1 MPELP
6 PVTSTLLPWS
16 PRTRSSSVGRAIRIS
31 RCGRSHRY
39 TRQGP
44 CHTAPTMSDTVQPGP
59 GNVTRIG
66 GSVYGQVISGDNNL
80 QYQVRVEEGG
90 IVNLGPR
97 VDPRALPLPVVLR
110 PRDFPSLVG
119 RERELDVAL
128 AAIAAGAPV
137 EVQGA
142 AKTGKT
148 VLLRYLAHRELPP
161 SVPDGVV
168 YLEVDGVPP
177 ADVLQSL
184 FEAFHETDGAYK
196 PTELRIR
203 RAFQR
208 TRALLL
214 LDDATF
220 DERAITRLLNAL
232 PRCVLVLTCLRR
244 RFSADGAAIALG
256 GLPAAAA
263 MAVVERVLGRPLTGA
278 EPPAAAELWH
288 AVDGAPGWLALAAA
302 QVAQGASTFEAL
314 AGRLRSATPAE
325 ALAAEVAASLTAE
338 QQRAVALLAAVGGPL
353 AAPHLGAL
361 TGIADV
367 EAAME
372 PLASRQLVTTHSPS
386 YSLATGLRPRPGTET
401 VDAASLRQAAI
412 EHFVAHAEANRHRP
426 DRLAGDLDVCL
437 GLLRWAVE
445 QERWGSVVRLGRAID
460 GALALTRRWGAW
472 EEALLAVRLAA
483 GNLGDRGAEAWALH
497 QLGTRA
503 LCWTSGPRSRPWRRG
518 WPPRRR
524 RSSATPPSSGSA
536 SWRRRSPPPSR
547 TSAPW
552 STSGGGSAS
561 TCPGWP
567 AAWSAWWCTRS
578 SASSWRPPARRWRP
592 SSGAASGRD
601 SQDRPGRLRL
611 LGRHAGGGLAPLG
624 FGDRPGGVDQA
635 DVAERLWVVADH
647 LGAADVD
654 LLGQQADVV
663 GVGGRPLEGRPCP
676 VDLAGQR
683 LRLGEPEGA
692 QQEGALL
699 ALQPVGG
706 AVAVDQAAL
715 VGEPL
720 GDRVDGRLHA
730 RVVAGQ
736 EPRDRHHQVAG
747 VQVVAVERLG
757 VGAGGLAPAVL
768 EDRGADLVAGGR
780 PRPHADLGADQVGQG
795 DRAVQRHPAHQLGVQ
810 EVAGLAAD
818 LPDALVLLPPA
829 ARRGVGGGDQ
839 EAAGGGVDPAELLVQ
854 ALGRA
859 EQLAVDVEL
868 ALVPGAVAD
877 PHRPAA
883 APAPQVGQ
891 LPLGEVALAADPEHD
906 LEVGPTVELGGG
918 RAGQEPEELVGLVGA
933 GGHPQGLH
941 GEAGVP
947 HPGVAVV
954 PVPLAADRLG
964 QRGGRGGHDR
974 PGRLEGERLQH
985 PAGVVH
991 QLPPRALVALVH
1003 GRPGAP
1009 ARDGV
1014 VEAAG
1019 DLLLGPDP
1027 RGLLP
1032 APGVV
1037 QREAGR
1043 LSRPQGEP
1051 AGGGGAVDP
1060 EVGRGRQHQPV
1071 GAAAGCKAALH
1082 RLQQRVDQAV
1092 LRPRR
1097 VLDLH
1102 LDLPVG
1108 AGQAAQQHPRRAGAQ
1123 LVATLVAADRQ
1134 RVVEHRG
1141 PAPAPEGRLQRHRLV
1156 EVAAGGGRP
1165 RHADR
1170 EMAGVVVEQA
1180 GEDRR
1185 PVEAGEAEPVHRP
1198 RPADQ
1203 RGRAAVGEQGVVGDR
1218 QGAHAPAG
1226 PFWAL
1231 SSRTLQGGAA
1241 TPR

>member
-148 VLLRYLAHRELPP
+148 VLLRYLANRELPP

-203 RAFQR
+203 RAFQQ

-232 PRCVLVLTCLRR
+232 PRCVVVLTCLRR

-278 EPPAAAELWH
+278 EPLAAAELWH

-314 AGRLRSATPAE
+314 AERLRSATPAE

-401 VDAASLRQAAI
+401 VDAASLRQAAL

-472 EEALLAVRLAA
+472 EEALLAVRRVA

-503 LCWTSGPRSRPWRRG
+503 LCLDERADAHDLLTRALELRELLGDAAGAAATRHNLAFVVAPVAAAAGDRWIPQQARRRPRSRLGLVAVVAVLALLAALSVGSVLVLGGGAGSPPVTTTTPVG
-518 WPPRRR
+518 PGIAVPRRLDFGVVPVGQAQSSVATVR
-524 RSSATPPSSGSA
+524 STGTAPLRVTGVELRGAAAADYQARPGDGCASIDPGGRCGIEVTFTPRVVGPRTATLVVHQNLPRPASTVTLSGTGGGFVLTVEGVDGAGRVRSQPAGIDCQATCSASFAPGALVTLSVADTDPVPVWDGPCTDRSSAAGS
-536 SWRRRSPPPSR
+536 RS
-547 TSAPW
+547 
-552 STSGGGSAS
+552 
-561 TCPGWP
+561 
-567 AAWSAWWCTRS
+567 CTVRM
-578 SASSWRPPARRWRP
+578 
-592 SSGAASGRD
+592 D
-601 SQDRPGRLRL
+601 
-611 LGRHAGGGLAPLG
+611 
-624 FGDRPGGVDQA
+624 A
-635 DVAERLWVVADH
+635 DTTITYR
-647 LGAADVD
+647 
-654 LLGQQADVV
+654 
-663 GVGGRPLEGRPCP
+663 
-676 VDLAGQR
+676 
-683 LRLGEPEGA
+683 
-692 QQEGALL
+692 
-699 ALQPVGG
+699 
-706 AVAVDQAAL
+706 
-715 VGEPL
+715 
-720 GDRVDGRLHA
+720 
-730 RVVAGQ
+730 
-736 EPRDRHHQVAG
+736 
-747 VQVVAVERLG
+747 
-757 VGAGGLAPAVL
+757 
-768 EDRGADLVAGGR
+768 
-780 PRPHADLGADQVGQG
+780 
-795 DRAVQRHPAHQLGVQ
+795 
-810 EVAGLAAD
+810 
-818 LPDALVLLPPA
+818 
-829 ARRGVGGGDQ
+829 
-839 EAAGGGVDPAELLVQ
+839 
-854 ALGRA
+854 
-859 EQLAVDVEL
+859 
-868 ALVPGAVAD
+868 
-877 PHRPAA
+877 RPA
-883 APAPQVGQ
+883 PIG
-891 LPLGEVALAADPEHD
+891 
-906 LEVGPTVELGGG
+906 
-918 RAGQEPEELVGLVGA
+918 
-933 GGHPQGLH
+933 
-941 GEAGVP
+941 
-947 HPGVAVV
+947 
-954 PVPLAADRLG
+954 
-964 QRGGRGGHDR
+964 
-974 PGRLEGERLQH
+974 
-985 PAGVVH
+985 
-991 QLPPRALVALVH
+991 
-1003 GRPGAP
+1003 
-1009 ARDGV
+1009 
-1014 VEAAG
+1014 
-1019 DLLLGPDP
+1019 
-1027 RGLLP
+1027 
-1032 APGVV
+1032 
-1037 QREAGR
+1037 
-1043 LSRPQGEP
+1043 
-1051 AGGGGAVDP
+1051 
-1060 EVGRGRQHQPV
+1060 
-1071 GAAAGCKAALH
+1071 
-1082 RLQQRVDQAV
+1082 
-1092 LRPRR
+1092 
-1097 VLDLH
+1097 
-1102 LDLPVG
+1102 
-1108 AGQAAQQHPRRAGAQ
+1108 
-1123 LVATLVAADRQ
+1123 
-1134 RVVEHRG
+1134 
-1141 PAPAPEGRLQRHRLV
+1141 
-1156 EVAAGGGRP
+1156 
-1165 RHADR
+1165 
-1170 EMAGVVVEQA
+1170 
-1180 GEDRR
+1180 
-1185 PVEAGEAEPVHRP
+1185 
-1198 RPADQ
+1198 
-1203 RGRAAVGEQGVVGDR
+1203 
-1218 QGAHAPAG
+1218 
-1226 PFWAL
+1226 
-1231 SSRTLQGGAA
+1231 
-1241 TPR
+1241 